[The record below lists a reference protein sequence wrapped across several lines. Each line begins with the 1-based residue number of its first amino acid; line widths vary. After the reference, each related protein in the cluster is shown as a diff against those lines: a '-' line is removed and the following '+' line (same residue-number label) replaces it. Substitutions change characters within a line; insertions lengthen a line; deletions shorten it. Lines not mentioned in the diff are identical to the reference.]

1 MYVCMFVCIYV
12 CTCSHLNIAI
22 ELVVFVWKQSS
33 YMYVC
38 TQMIIPP
45 AIILSHMYTSASI
58 GSQQLTRV
66 CVTTN
71 P

>member
-1 MYVCMFVCIYV
+1 MFVCIYV
-12 CTCSHLNIAI
+12 CTCLHLNMAI

-33 YMYVC
+33 YMYIC
-38 TQMIIPP
+38 MQMIILP

-58 GSQQLTRV
+58 GSQQLTTV
-66 CVTTN
+66 CVATN